1 MAPARHISAR
11 TAAREFVSRALR
23 AVHDEG
29 IFVSRNRVAR
39 SAMSDAGAGA
49 GASRVSNLTQ
59 LTALS
64 MVVIPLGI
72 VAHVVAMC
80 VLPLELLATYAREMY
95 AGSKGGELKA
105 LVVALWGL
113 ALAPT
118 ATRLATSD
126 ARSDARVIKS
136 LTARHAAMV
145 EALRAENEECESK
158 FIAACKRLKEEER
171 IRERLRKELREAR
184 EAVVGPE
191 LAAGGGGGSMFFV
204 TAVALG
210 TILLYFHDITEVKH
224 VDKKLAMWVPVA
236 WLLVLSA
243 GKPANVVKLV
253 TAANLMLSGYFLH
266 IVLDHKRLLGTVA
279 HTIIG

>member
-11 TAAREFVSRALR
+11 DAARERTKPALAHVKDARICVSHIRVALR
-23 AVHDEG
+23 A
-29 IFVSRNRVAR
+29 
-39 SAMSDAGAGA
+39 MSGAGA
-49 GASRVSNLTQ
+49 SASASRVSNLTQ

-80 VLPLELLATYAREMY
+80 ALPLELLATYAREMT
-95 AGSKGGELKA
+95 GSKGGELKA

-136 LTARHAAMV
+136 LTERHAATV

-158 FIAACKRLKEEER
+158 FIAACKRLKEDER

-253 TAANLMLSGYFLH
+253 TAANLVLSGYFLH